1 MSCRKKVDRGV
12 FAVSFFLLIII
23 PAAGAA
29 QQRDEA
35 LMPGLD
41 EPYWQQRVDYEIHAT
56 LDPET
61 HMLTGRETITY
72 KNNSPDT
79 LTEFYLHLYPNAY
92 REKASPLIRDYMRGT
107 LYFLVGI
114 TESRRGWLD
123 VKILKVNGSDAA
135 FSVDGT
141 VLKSSFPKPLPPGGT
156 VVLEVSFI
164 EKIRKHLGRAGYAG
178 DHYDL
183 AQWYPKMAVYDRNGW
198 HPDQFRMGEFYGE
211 FGTFDVHIEL
221 PERFVIAAT
230 GTPVS
235 GDPGW
240 EKSTPHRGGTHHGGG
255 HGGAGAAGGGAM
267 GMNTGGAPETAGET
281 HGTSTGGAQRK
292 GGRTYETGT
301 ETPAGEDADTKTV
314 HFRAENVHDFAW
326 CANPHFVVQDTLYNG
341 YRIMS
346 FFEPWRRSWQDSVLA
361 RGLRAMQW
369 LESFAGP
376 YEYPQVSIVQSPT
389 HGGME
394 YPMLAMNGNPSESL
408 IFHELGHM
416 YFYAILAN
424 DERMEAWMDEGVTQ
438 YQTLRYAEDHYGRYG
453 EPATGKRFLSSL
465 YPRPTMWDGLA
476 KPIIDLHRTDHAERI
491 ATPHHEFKND
501 PNIMLYVKA
510 PLFLRALHYVVGDEN
525 FRTIIHTYVERWKF
539 KHVDETVFL
548 SICEEVSGMELDE
561 IFRQWLHTTKDCDYR
576 VSRFKVKRAGDRYQA
591 DCTIERKGE
600 LMMPITLA
608 FRLRNGNTVSERMD
622 GLLRTVERTFT
633 FDVEPVAVAI
643 NPDNEIL
650 DVHQVD
656 NFSPRRRG
664 VSLDLPYRDYYR
676 QDAYEYRFL
685 PIGYYNDIDGGKAGL
700 RIRGSYDERYR
711 KFTLQGLYGFE
722 SGRGDVFGSFAHP
735 FGMLGRDAHFYG
747 DAFYRE
753 GRHGVYAEISKIRR
767 KSLFDPFAKHFS
779 FRFLY
784 HELNDSEYVYPYTYE
799 EGINLRAGL
808 DFSIHPTTD
817 LFETSFTF
825 DFDRSFW
832 GSDFNYEKTSLEA
845 RMWPARRYP
854 IPVKPY
860 IRFYLGY
867 SSIDP
872 PLQETFNLAGA
883 GVLEKENYFWL
894 RSVGGFPRDQYNH
907 FHVPGDANLRGY
919 FDGDYSF
926 RRVFASNIELE
937 LPLPLGRKMSRWLD
951 HRLYLFYDWGK
962 VLDEH
967 PLEGLPPAMHDDFP
981 GGFFDEILQDFG
993 VGVNLWKLTVELPLY
1008 ISHPILTGDEEE
1020 WDLRWTIGIDRL
1032 F

>member
-1 MSCRKKVDRGV
+1 MSCRKKVDRVVLEV
-12 FAVSFFLLIII
+12 FLSLLITI

-29 QQRDEA
+29 QQRDEVFV
-35 LMPGLD
+35 PGLD
-41 EPYWQQRVDYEIHAT
+41 EPYWQQRVDYEIHTT

-61 HMLTGRETITY
+61 HMLTGRGTITY
-72 KNNSPDT
+72 TNNSPDT
-79 LTEFYLHLYPNAY
+79 LAEFYLHLYPNAY
-92 REKASPLIRDYMRGT
+92 REKASPLIRDFMRGT
-107 LYFLVGI
+107 LYFLIGL

-123 VKILKVNGSDAA
+123 VKTLKVNGADVA

-141 VLKSSFPKPLPPGGT
+141 VLKSAFPKPLPPGGT
-156 VVLEVSFI
+156 ARLEVSFI

-183 AQWYPKMAVYDRNGW
+183 AQWYPKMAVYDKNGW

-221 PERFVIAAT
+221 PEGFVIAAT

-240 EKSTPHRGGTHHGGG
+240 EKNALRRTPD
-255 HGGAGAAGGGAM
+255 
-267 GMNTGGAPETAGET
+267 
-281 HGTSTGGAQRK
+281 S
-292 GGRTYETGT
+292 
-301 ETPAGEDADTKTV
+301 DADIKTV

-326 CANPHFVVQDTLYNG
+326 CANPRFVVQDTLYNG
-341 YRIMS
+341 CRIMS
-346 FFEPWRRSWQDSVLA
+346 FFEPWRRSWQDTVLA

-394 YPMLAMNGNPSESL
+394 YPMLAMNGSASESL
-408 IFHELGHM
+408 IFHELGHL

-424 DERMEAWMDEGVTQ
+424 DERMEGWMDEGFTQ
-438 YQTLRYAEDHYGRYG
+438 YQTFRYAEEHYGRYG
-453 EPATGKRFLSSL
+453 EPETGKRFLSSL
-465 YPRPTMWDGLA
+465 YPRPTMWEGLA

-525 FRTIIHTYVERWKF
+525 FRTIVHTYVERWKF
-539 KHVDETVFL
+539 KHVDEAVFL

-576 VSRFKVKRAGDRYQA
+576 MSRFKVKRAGDRYQA
-591 DCTIERKGE
+591 DCKIERKGE

-608 FRLRNGNTVSERMD
+608 FRLRDGNTVTERVD

-633 FDVEPVAVAI
+633 FEVEPVSAAI

-650 DVHQVD
+650 DIHQVD
-656 NFSPRRRG
+656 NFSPRRRDM
-664 VSLDLPYRDYYR
+664 SFDLPYRDYYR

-700 RIRGSYDERYR
+700 RIRGSYDDRYR

-722 SGRGDVFGSFAHP
+722 SERGDVYGSFAHP

-753 GRHGVYAEISKIRR
+753 GRHGAYAEISKIRR
-767 KSLFDPFAKHFS
+767 KSLFDPLAKHFS

-784 HELNDSEYVYPYTYE
+784 HELNDPEYVFPYTYE

-808 DFSIHPTTD
+808 NFSIRPTTD
-817 LFETSFTF
+817 LFVTSFTL

-872 PLQETFNLAGA
+872 PLQEMFNLAGA

-894 RSVGGFPRDQYNH
+894 RSVGAFPKDNYNN

-937 LPLPLGRKMSRWLD
+937 LPFPLPVGRKLSRWLD
-951 HRLYLFYDWGK
+951 RRLYLFYDWGK

-967 PLEGLPPAMHDDFP
+967 PLEGLPPAMRDDFSD
-981 GGFFDEILQDFG
+981 GIFDEILQDFG
-993 VGVNLWKLTVELPLY
+993 VGVNLWKLTAEFPLY

-1020 WDLRWTIGIDRL
+1020 WDFRWTIGIHRL